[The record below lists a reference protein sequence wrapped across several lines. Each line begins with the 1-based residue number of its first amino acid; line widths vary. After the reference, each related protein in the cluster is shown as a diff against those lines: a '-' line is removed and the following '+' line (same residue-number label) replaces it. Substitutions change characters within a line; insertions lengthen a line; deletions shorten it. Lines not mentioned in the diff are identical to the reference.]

1 MKRNE
6 FLKTCTLG
14 CVGAILGAAA
24 LQSCNVTKYVDGEMV
39 ESDLRVPLAK
49 FVREKGGQ
57 QTYASSIIVQHERI
71 QFPICVYRKSETE
84 YTALYM
90 KCPHQGAELQ
100 VFGDRLHCP
109 AHGSE
114 FSNNGEVLSAPA
126 ISNLRL
132 FPTRIENNL
141 LYISLK

>member
-39 ESDLRVPLAK
+39 ESDLRVPIAR
-49 FVREKGGQ
+49 FVREKDG
-57 QTYASSIIVQHERI
+57 TSEFMSSIIVQHDRI
-71 QFPICVYRKSETE
+71 QFPICVYRKSASE

-114 FSNNGEVLSAPA
+114 FSNKGEVLSAPA

-132 FPTRIENNL
+132 FPTRIVNDQ